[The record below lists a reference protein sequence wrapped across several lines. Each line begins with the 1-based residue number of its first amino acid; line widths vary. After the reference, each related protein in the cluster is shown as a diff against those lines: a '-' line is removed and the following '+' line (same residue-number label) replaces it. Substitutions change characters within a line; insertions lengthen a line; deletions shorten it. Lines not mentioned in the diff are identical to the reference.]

1 MPSASSQ
8 ADGLWRLAWTC
19 SAVVEDSLLWRLEQL
34 GIHHTATVR
43 EPDREEVV
51 TVLAWLDRQSW
62 SEQQV
67 RELAAPFAPLGAVF
81 QAPPP
86 RFSLAEQTR
95 EEWSSSWKRH
105 WRPDPVGNALL
116 VLPAWL
122 DCPPE
127 QRHRQVLRL
136 DPGRAFG
143 TGEHPSTRLCMEALE
158 RLQGV
163 VKDALVVDLGC
174 GSGILGIT
182 ALALGAARVVAS
194 DVDTMA
200 VSTSRENGALN
211 GHGPERL
218 QVVHG
223 SSKELVPWVGS
234 GADVLLCNIL
244 APVIM
249 QLAPDFAQLLK
260 PTGGQGWLSGLLTSQ
275 ADAVRERLASLGW
288 RTELASTQQDWALL
302 AFTPWEPTPKP
313 DLCRPAAISSTYQP

>member
-1 MPSASSQ
+1 MPSASSR
-8 ADGLWRLAWTC
+8 ADGLWKLAWTC
-19 SAVVEDSLLWRLEQL
+19 SPVVEDSLLWRLEQV

-43 EPDREEVV
+43 EPHREEVV
-51 TVLAWLDRQSW
+51 TVLAWVDCHAW

-67 RELAAPFAPLGAVF
+67 RQLAASLAILAVVF
-81 QAPPP
+81 QAPTPH
-86 RFSLAEQTR
+86 FSLTPQIR
-95 EEWSSSWKRH
+95 EEWASSWKRH

-158 RLQGV
+158 GHQGV

-182 ALALGAARVVAS
+182 ALALGAARVVAG
-194 DVDTMA
+194 DVDPMA

-223 SSKELVPWVGS
+223 SSKALLPWVGP
-234 GADVLLCNIL
+234 GADMLLCNIL

-249 QLAPDFAQLLK
+249 ELAPDFAQLLK
-260 PTGGQGWLSGLLTSQ
+260 TTGGQGWLSGLLISQ
-275 ADAVRERLASLGW
+275 ADAVQKRLGALGW
-288 RTELASTQQDWALL
+288 RTELAATRQNWALL
-302 AFTPWEPTPKP
+302 AFTVW
-313 DLCRPAAISSTYQP
+313 S

>member
-1 MPSASSQ
+1 MAFAKPIPSASNQ
-8 ADGLWRLAWTC
+8 AGGLWRLAWTC

-34 GIHHTATVR
+34 GIRHTATVR
-43 EPDREEVV
+43 EPEEETV
-51 TVLAWLDRQSW
+51 TVLAWLDRQAW

-67 RELAAPFAPLGAVF
+67 RALAAPLTTLAEIF
-81 QAPPP
+81 QAPTL
-86 RFSLAEQTR
+86 RFYLAEQAQ
-95 EEWSSSWKRH
+95 EAWSSSWQQH
-105 WRPDPVGNALL
+105 WRPDPVGDTLL
-116 VLPAWL
+116 VLPSWL

-127 QRHRQVLRL
+127 QRHRQALRL

-158 RLQGV
+158 RHQEL

-182 ALALGAARVVAS
+182 SLALGAARVVAS

-211 GHGPERL
+211 GHGPEQL

-223 SSKELVPWVGS
+223 SSREIVPWVGP

-249 QLAPDFAQLLK
+249 ELAPDFAQLLK
-260 PTGGQGWLSGLLTSQ
+260 PGGGRGWLSGLLLSQ
-275 ADAVRERLASLGW
+275 ADALQEHLAGLGW
-288 RTELASTQQDWALL
+288 RAEVAATQQDWALL
-302 AFTPWEPTPKP
+302 ALTR
-313 DLCRPAAISSTYQP
+313 CGRP

>member
-1 MPSASSQ
+1 MPSASSR
-8 ADGLWRLAWTC
+8 ADGLWKLAWTC
-19 SAVVEDSLLWRLEQL
+19 SPVVEDSLVWRLEQV

-43 EPDREEVV
+43 EPRRRKVV
-51 TVLAWLDRQSW
+51 TVLAWVDRQAW

-67 RELAAPFAPLGAVF
+67 RELASSLANLAAVF
-81 QAPPP
+81 QAPVPH
-86 RFSLAEQTR
+86 FSCAPQIR
-95 EEWSSSWKRH
+95 EEWASSWKQH

-127 QRHRQVLRL
+127 QRHRRVLRL
-136 DPGRAFG
+136 APGRAFG

-158 RLQGV
+158 GRQGV

-182 ALALGAARVVAS
+182 ALALGAARVVAG
-194 DVDTMA
+194 DVDPMA

-211 GHGPERL
+211 AHGPERL

-223 SSKELVPWVGS
+223 SSKALLPWVGS

-249 QLAPDFAQLLK
+249 ELAPDFAPLLK
-260 PTGGQGWLSGLLTSQ
+260 TAGGQGWLSGLLISQ
-275 ADAVRERLASLGW
+275 ADDVQKRLADLGW
-288 RTELASTQQDWALL
+288 TAELAATRQGWALL
-302 AFTPWEPTPKP
+302 AFTT
-313 DLCRPAAISSTYQP
+313 CTT

>member
-34 GIHHTATVR
+34 GIHHTAVVH
-43 EPDREEVV
+43 EPDRGSVV
-51 TVLAWLDRQSW
+51 TVLAWLDRRAW

-67 RELAAPFAPLGAVF
+67 RRLAARLATLAAVF
-81 QAPPP
+81 PAPAPH
-86 RFSLAEQTR
+86 FSLAEQAQ
-95 EEWSSSWKRH
+95 EEWSGSWKQH
-105 WRPDPVGNALL
+105 WQPDPVGNTLL

-122 DCPPE
+122 DCPSE
-127 QRHRQVLRL
+127 QCHRQILRL

-158 RLQGV
+158 RHQGV

-174 GSGILGIT
+174 GSGLLGIT

-200 VSTSRENGALN
+200 ISTSRENGALN

-223 SSKELVPWVGS
+223 SSKALIPWVGP
-234 GADVLLCNIL
+234 GADVLLCNTL

-249 QLAPDFAQLLK
+249 ELAPDFDQLLK
-260 PTGGQGWLSGLLTSQ
+260 PTGGQGWLSGLLVSQ
-275 ADAVRERLASLGW
+275 ADAVQDRLAGLGW
-288 RTELASTQQDWALL
+288 KAELAATQQDWALL
-302 AFTPWEPTPKP
+302 AFTPWDHP
-313 DLCRPAAISSTYQP
+313 

>member
-1 MPSASSQ
+1 MPSASSR
-8 ADGLWRLAWTC
+8 ADGLWKLAWTC
-19 SAVVEDSLLWRLEQL
+19 SPVVEDSLLWRLEQV

-43 EPDREEVV
+43 EPHRGETV
-51 TVLAWLDRQSW
+51 TVLAWVDCQAW

-67 RELAAPFAPLGAVF
+67 RQLAASLAILAVVF
-81 QAPPP
+81 QAPTPH
-86 RFSLAEQTR
+86 FSLTPQTR
-95 EEWSSSWKRH
+95 EEWASSWKRH

-158 RLQGV
+158 GHQGV

-182 ALALGAARVVAS
+182 ALALGAARVVAG
-194 DVDTMA
+194 DVDPMA

-223 SSKELVPWVGS
+223 SSKALLPWVGS
-234 GADVLLCNIL
+234 GADMLLCNIL

-249 QLAPDFAQLLK
+249 ELAPDFAQLLK
-260 PTGGQGWLSGLLTSQ
+260 TTGGQGWLSGLLISQ
-275 ADAVRERLASLGW
+275 ADAVQKRLAVLGW
-288 RTELASTQQDWALL
+288 RTELAATRQNWALL
-302 AFTPWEPTPKP
+302 AFTVW
-313 DLCRPAAISSTYQP
+313 S